1 MRKTLVAVAF
11 AGAALA
17 PAAALTT
24 AATLATATAPTAAL
38 AAPKA
43 QKYNAASKT
52 RLLRHRSQRNPALRR
67 GPLTRR
73 PDFQIARR
81 CFWPRVSIRH
91 EIRRLRHGGYRQVRY
106 LGRTTHQSRCALFVH
121 FSACRGARRYKVIVR
136 FLNNRRFVI
145 TQRRGLCLRSGPVP
159 RRP

>member
-24 AATLATATAPTAAL
+24 AATLAPTAAI

-43 QKYNAASKT
+43 QKYKAAAKT
-52 RLLRHRSQRNPALRR
+52 RLLRHRIQRNPALRR

-121 FSACRGARRYKVIVR
+121 FSACRGARRYKVTVR
-136 FLNNRRFVI
+136 FLNNRRFVL
-145 TQRRGLCLRSGPVP
+145 TQNRGLCLRSGPVR